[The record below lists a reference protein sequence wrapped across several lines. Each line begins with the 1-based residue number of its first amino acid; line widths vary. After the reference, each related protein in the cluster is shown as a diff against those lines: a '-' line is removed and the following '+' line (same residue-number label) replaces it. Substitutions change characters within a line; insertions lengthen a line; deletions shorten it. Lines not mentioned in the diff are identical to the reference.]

1 MIGSL
6 GAGERERE
14 GKMGEEGREANS
26 KAKSEAT
33 TLTAVKLNHV
43 YVYFSL
49 VASFHPA
56 AYP

>member
-1 MIGSL
+1 L